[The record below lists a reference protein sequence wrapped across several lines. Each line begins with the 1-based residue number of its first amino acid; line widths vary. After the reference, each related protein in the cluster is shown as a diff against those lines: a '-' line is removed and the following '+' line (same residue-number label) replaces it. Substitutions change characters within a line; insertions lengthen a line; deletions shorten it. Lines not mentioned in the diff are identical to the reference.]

1 MTAEQFVLKGRKIVT
16 GKASG
21 EAIVTKEAIS
31 FNGGVD
37 NMTGI
42 VTEPGHELEGL
53 NIAGKVLVFL
63 TGKGSTGG
71 SYKIYDMVSRG
82 TAPVAFVQV
91 SPEGVTTI
99 GAIIGNIPVVA
110 GLDQD
115 PTHVICNGDF
125 VELDADAGTVVVT
138 PRNPHRKA
146 PPGLPAVEPPA
157 QFDADL
163 S

>member
-1 MTAEQFVLKGRKIVT
+1 MTAEKLVLKGRKIVK

-21 EAIVTKEAIS
+21 EALVTKEAIS

-42 VTEPGHELEGL
+42 VTEPGHELEGV

-82 TAPVAFVQV
+82 TAPVAFIQV
-91 SPEGVTTI
+91 TPEPITTI
-99 GAIIGNIPVVA
+99 GAIIGSIPVVA
-110 GLDQD
+110 NLDQD
-115 PTHVICNGDF
+115 PTLAIANGDF
-125 VELDADAGTVVVT
+125 IELDADAGVVSVTVKS
-138 PRNPHRKA
+138 PRVDR
-146 PPGLPAVEPPA
+146 LPV
-157 QFDADL
+157 D
-163 S
+163 

>member
-1 MTAEQFVLKGRKIVT
+1 MSAVKLVLKGRKIVK

-21 EAIVTKEAIS
+21 EAIVTREAIS

-42 VTEPGHELEGL
+42 VTEPGHELEGQ
-53 NIAGKVLVFL
+53 NIAGKVRVFL

-82 TAPVAFVQV
+82 TAPVAFIQV
-91 SPEGVTTI
+91 TPEGVTTI

-115 PTHVICNGDF
+115 PTQVIANGDF
-125 VELDADAGTVVVT
+125 IEMDADAGIVSVT
-138 PRNPHRKA
+138 PQR
-146 PPGLPAVEPPA
+146 
-157 QFDADL
+157 Q
-163 S
+163 